1 MVDIMQRYCR
11 DGERDDG
18 ISMMVFFGIPSKF
31 HHRGVAASVPR
42 RTCGDDG
49 LLKNPRFPPFS
60 GRLWMLLDE
69 VKRTNN
75 DQGKPANGTFQ
86 AVGPQRPPNLDTAHV
101 LPNILWNM
109 AS

>member
-1 MVDIMQRYCR
+1 MQRYCR

-60 GRLWMLLDE
+60 GRLWMRWKE
-69 VKRTNN
+69 QITIKGNR
-75 DQGKPANGTFQ
+75 
-86 AVGPQRPPNLDTAHV
+86 RTAHFKLSV
-101 LPNILWNM
+101 RNDRQISTRPMCCRI
-109 AS
+109 SCGTRRR

>member
-1 MVDIMQRYCR
+1 
-11 DGERDDG
+11 
-18 ISMMVFFGIPSKF
+18 
-31 HHRGVAASVPR
+31 
-42 RTCGDDG
+42 
-49 LLKNPRFPPFS
+49 
-60 GRLWMLLDE
+60 MLLDE

-101 LPNILWNM
+101 LPNILWNT